1 MRSLRVAIRIGV
13 VVAAGLAPV
22 AARAPITAPRQTG
35 ALDLLFD
42 QGKRLF
48 DAFEYDQAV
57 PLFDRLI
64 QTITSSGQTDRND
77 LLVQT
82 YEMRARA
89 RFALADANG
98 AEQDFAALLAIR
110 PDFRLGS
117 AISPRVVAIF
127 DKVRAITIG
136 QLVVS
141 STPPGE
147 ILIDDRPYMVPTE
160 AVALDLVAG
169 SHRLGVH
176 RQGFAPIDQ
185 TFSVAAGEAVEV
197 TLALERVSASLSI
210 ITQPADAE
218 VILDGTSRGRTPAG
232 PSATGPSAPLV
243 LVGVPLGQHRLEI
256 RRACHVDLSLPLSVT
271 QDIVTEPLELA
282 RAEATVRLESRAADA
297 MVFIDGAAQGSLR
310 ERSTF
315 TVCEGRRVIELRGG
329 DGRFVDRRDWRRGA
343 SETITADLRRA
354 FAIVSAVGN
363 TGMPAEQLRE
373 AVERALSSAP
383 ELLVYAP
390 VQSELDAALRKHN
403 APANWLDGRLGSG
416 TSPTL
421 PREAVRDLGQKI
433 AAELGAQ
440 GLAAVGVGL
449 EPYEATV
456 LLLAAGSGDPDRL
469 TVNTADSASQRRVAQ
484 SIGAPLPSVV
494 RPSLEVSV
502 VDVAGVEG
510 AVVVRASDVAV
521 AAGFAAGDVIVGAAG
536 QPVASVADLR
546 ALVGA
551 LTAAGRLPVEVR
563 GTTGETRSIDSTVT
577 MVVDTLPLRDPTLFY
592 NRALLD
598 LKRRAAEDAPP
609 TVKAAAH
616 LNLAI
621 VHLRLGNWDDALA
634 ALGQVQLAEG
644 AGVGPGTVAYLR
656 GLSLEAAGRVTEART
671 AFTAAAQ
678 AAEARLSAEGPL
690 VAPLARAKL
699 ASVR

>member
-1 MRSLRVAIRIGV
+1 MKIVRVAVLVGA
-13 VVAAGLAPV
+13 VAAAGFVSV
-22 AARAPITAPRQTG
+22 AARVSPIAPQQTG

-64 QTITSSGQTDRND
+64 VTITSSGQSDRND

-110 PDFRLGS
+110 PDFRLG
-117 AISPRVVAIF
+117 AGISPRVVAIF

-169 SHRLGVH
+169 SHRLSVR

-185 TFSVAAGEAVEV
+185 TVAVAAGEAVEV

-232 PSATGPSAPLV
+232 ASSAGPSAPLV
-243 LVGVPLGQHRLEI
+243 LVDVPLGQHRLEI
-256 RRACHVDLSLPLSVT
+256 RRACYVDLSLPLSVT
-271 QDIVTEPLELA
+271 QDIVTEPLELT
-282 RAEATVRLESRAADA
+282 RAEATVRLESRATEAL
-297 MVFIDGAAQGSLR
+297 VFIDGAPQGPLR

-315 TVCEGRRVIELRGG
+315 TVCEGRRVIELRGEE
-329 DGRFVDRRDWRRGA
+329 GRFVDRRDWRRGA
-343 SETITADLRRA
+343 SETIKADLRRA
-354 FAIVSAVGN
+354 FPIVSAVGN
-363 TGMPAEQLRE
+363 PAMPPDQLRE
-373 AVERALSSAP
+373 AVERALASTP
-383 ELLVYAP
+383 ELLIYAP

-456 LLLAAGSGDPDRL
+456 LLLAAGSGDPDRV

-484 SIGAPLPSVV
+484 LVGAPLPPVV

-510 AVVVRASDVAV
+510 AVVVRASDVAM
-521 AAGFAAGDVIVGAAG
+521 AAGFATGDVIVGAAG
-536 QPVASVADLR
+536 QPVTSVAALR
-546 ALVGA
+546 AIVGA
-551 LTAAGRLPVEVR
+551 LTAAGRLTVDVR
-563 GTTGETRSIDSTVT
+563 GAAGATRSIESTVT
-577 MVVDTLPLRDPTLFY
+577 MVVDTLPLRDPALLY
-592 NRALLD
+592 NRALID
-598 LKRRAAEDAPP
+598 LRRRAASDGPP
-609 TVKAAAH
+609 ALKAAAN

-634 ALGQVQLAEG
+634 ALGQVQLADG

-656 GLSLEAAGRVTEART
+656 GLSLEAAGRVSEART

-678 AAEARLSAEGPL
+678 AADARLSAEGPL

-699 ASVR
+699 ESIR